1 MKRVFAIHDMS
12 GIGKCSLT
20 AAIPIISAA
29 GAECNP
35 IPTAVLSSHTGNISG
50 YTFRDL
56 TDDLYDY
63 IAHWKKIGIRPD
75 TIYSGYLGSGEQIEF
90 VASVIRD
97 FSDENTLVIVD
108 PAMADSGVL
117 YTGFDV
123 SFADK
128 IKKLCSMADVIT
140 PNLTEAC
147 ILTGIGYREDYDESY
162 IASLI
167 DALSLLT
174 GRYVIL
180 TGVSDKAGMTG
191 CCVYDSLNSGLR
203 YFSSEKCDGVY
214 YGTGDVFS
222 SVLTAL
228 MTNGINIFEAAEK
241 AVEFTYKAVNET
253 YIEGT
258 DTRLGIAFEKFLGD
272 LIREE

>member
-1 MKRVFAIHDMS
+1 MS

-35 IPTAVLSSHTGNISG
+35 IPTAVLSTHTGNISG

-56 TDDLYDY
+56 TEDLYAY
-63 IAHWKKIGIRPD
+63 AAHWKKIGIRPD
-75 TIYSGYLGSGEQIEF
+75 TIYSGYLGSEIQIEF

-97 FSDENTLVIVD
+97 FADDKTLVIVD

-117 YTGFDV
+117 YTGFNL

-128 IKKLCSMADVIT
+128 IKELCRMADVIT

-147 ILTGIGYREDYDESY
+147 ILTGIEYREDYNESY
-162 IASLI
+162 IKLLI
-167 DALSLLT
+167 EALSGLT
-174 GRYVIL
+174 KRYVIL

-191 CCVYDSLNSGLR
+191 CCVYDRLDSGFR
-203 YFSSEKCDGVY
+203 FFSSDKCEGVY
-214 YGTGDVFS
+214 YGTGDIFS

-228 MTNGINIFEAAEK
+228 MTNGENIFDAAKK
-241 AVEFTYKAVNET
+241 AVDFTYKAVHET
-253 YIEGT
+253 YTEGT

>member
-97 FSDENTLVIVD
+97 FSDEKTLVIVD

-191 CCVYDSLNSGLR
+191 CCVYDSLNSDLR

-241 AVEFTYKAVNET
+241 AVEFTYKAVYET
-253 YIEGT
+253 YSEGT

>member
-75 TIYSGYLGSGEQIEF
+75 TIYSGYLGSVEQIEF

-97 FSDENTLVIVD
+97 FSDEKTLVIVD

-147 ILTGIGYREDYDESY
+147 ILTGIGYREVYDESY

-191 CCVYDSLNSGLR
+191 CCVYDSLNSDLR

-241 AVEFTYKAVNET
+241 AVEFTYKAVYET
-253 YIEGT
+253 YTEGT

>member
-75 TIYSGYLGSGEQIEF
+75 TI
-90 VASVIRD
+90 VASVISD
-97 FSDENTLVIVD
+97 FSDDNTLVIVD

-128 IKKLCSMADVIT
+128 IKKLCKMADVIT

-191 CCVYDSLNSGLR
+191 CCVYDSLNSDLR

-228 MTNGINIFEAAEK
+228 MTNGINIFESAEK
-241 AVEFTYKAVNET
+241 AVEFTYKAVYET
-253 YIEGT
+253 YTEGT

>member
-97 FSDENTLVIVD
+97 FSDEKTLVIVD

-191 CCVYDSLNSGLR
+191 CCVYDSLNSDLR

-228 MTNGINIFEAAEK
+228 MTNGINIFESAEK
-241 AVEFTYKAVNET
+241 AVEFTYKAVHET

>member
-97 FSDENTLVIVD
+97 FSDEKTLVIVD

-123 SFADK
+123 SFANK

-191 CCVYDSLNSGLR
+191 CCVYDSLNSDLR
-203 YFSSEKCDGVY
+203 YFSSENCDGVY

-241 AVEFTYKAVNET
+241 AVEFTYKAVYET
-253 YIEGT
+253 YTEGT

>member
-97 FSDENTLVIVD
+97 FSDEKTLVIVD

-191 CCVYDSLNSGLR
+191 CCVYDSLNSDLR
-203 YFSSEKCDGVY
+203 YFSSEKCDGIY

-228 MTNGINIFEAAEK
+228 MTNGINIFESAEK
-241 AVEFTYKAVNET
+241 AVEFTYKAVHET